1 MVILKKILKW
11 FGLILLSI
19 LTLLALA
26 DALWVFGPQLMTERK
41 ISDLNN
47 YAQGVSKLDIP
58 DKTKIIALGEAS
70 HGNVEFQ
77 ELKLAV
83 LQTLVEKEGVKS
95 FALEMDFGEGLLI
108 DDYIRKGQGNL
119 DDIVESLDFTIYRT
133 DQIKKLIEWMKDY
146 NSDKDESQQLSFYGF
161 DMQNPSNGIQ
171 PILTYCK
178 NQQID
183 LSDDDKK
190 TLNLLKQALDQLS
203 DSDRT
208 ALIQVLHDIQTKI
221 LSDQMTRQAQLIS
234 QEINCIFKN
243 LDYYQDYMTDYVSM
257 NNFRD
262 RCMAENVAWIQELE
276 KSRGHEAIM
285 IAGHNGHVALKDI
298 NYKTMG
304 QHLEEKFGDQYFVIG
319 TDYFHT
325 KVNINT
331 IGQDIGRGNHSF
343 NSEDPLAAQAKNYG
357 GFYYLDFASVDKEG
371 QTSELISEPMSMG
384 SLGEG
389 YSFLMHLSPNSHR
402 IKQIPKDLYHAMIFV
417 YKANPIHPYSEK

>member
-1 MVILKKILKW
+1 
-11 FGLILLSI
+11 
-19 LTLLALA
+19 
-26 DALWVFGPQLMTERK
+26 
-41 ISDLNN
+41 
-47 YAQGVSKLDIP
+47 
-58 DKTKIIALGEAS
+58 
-70 HGNVEFQ
+70 
-77 ELKLAV
+77 
-83 LQTLVEKEGVKS
+83 
-95 FALEMDFGEGLLI
+95 
-108 DDYIRKGQGNL
+108 
-119 DDIVESLDFTIYRT
+119 
-133 DQIKKLIEWMKDY
+133 
-146 NSDKDESQQLSFYGF
+146 
-161 DMQNPSNGIQ
+161 
-171 PILTYCK
+171 
-178 NQQID
+178 
-183 LSDDDKK
+183 
-190 TLNLLKQALDQLS
+190 
-203 DSDRT
+203 
-208 ALIQVLHDIQTKI
+208 
-221 LSDQMTRQAQLIS
+221 
-234 QEINCIFKN
+234 
-243 LDYYQDYMTDYVSM
+243 M